1 METGRKIGLL
11 LKLARK
17 TLLRGGVGALL
28 LLTLGFSC
36 LFPAF
41 SQLRALGQ
49 EARMPRELLISSAD
63 ANLADRLRQIS
74 GLESLSPQICL
85 QASLVWEDSAVD
97 LEISAL
103 WAAYQDLSF
112 TQGAMYPDGTAMPWL
127 VLNEAAVKVLSQ
139 DLTSGD
145 TLTLIVG
152 ENQIPATLC
161 GIFADESQ
169 TPMAYMSYDTAQ
181 TLFGSQDT
189 SLCLRFQNRAAAA
202 DARKTLAGLGLT
214 PAGEDDVSTPSTWW
228 MFLGLSPCFLG
239 CGAILLRERRRG
251 ERRDLEVLLA
261 LSGLEESYCSLLYSL
276 RLGLTLVLC
285 ACTAALVAV
294 FII

>member
-1 METGRKIGLL
+1 
-11 LKLARK
+11 
-17 TLLRGGVGALL
+17 
-28 LLTLGFSC
+28 
-36 LFPAF
+36 
-41 SQLRALGQ
+41 
-49 EARMPRELLISSAD
+49 MPRELLIASAD

-103 WAAYQDLSF
+103 WAAYPDLSF

-127 VLNEAAVKVLSQ
+127 VLNEAAVKALSRE
-139 DLTSGD
+139 LTAGD
-145 TLTLIVG
+145 NLALIVG

-181 TLFGSQDT
+181 TLFGGQDT
-189 SLCLRFQNRAAAA
+189 SLCLRFRNRAAAT
-202 DARKTLAGLGLT
+202 DAREALTSLGLT
-214 PAGEDDVSTPSTWW
+214 PTGEDEVSVPSTWW
-228 MFLGLSPCFLG
+228 MFLGLSLCFLG
-239 CGAILLRERRRG
+239 CGAVLLRERHRE

-261 LSGLEESYCSLLYSL
+261 LSGLEETYCSLLYPL
-276 RLGLTLVLC
+276 RLVLTLVLC